1 MQIRRGARRPGM
13 VFDVCPGSCYHLA
26 MVLGMIHEAR
36 LSMLVFL
43 VAVACFGLAAC
54 GAPATSS
61 SFGPLPTT
69 LGTRSTALA
78 RTPTPQPATD
88 EEAIRQLILLEGQ
101 GVVSQDI
108 GGLMNLW
115 APEAVIADGKHTPE
129 NPNDDARWRGRDAI
143 RERYVVL
150 VFPGNP
156 NVDSPADV
164 KVVIDGDK
172 ATATST
178 TQIGAE
184 TSPGG
189 DRWDFVR
196 RDGRWWI
203 TGLTYNLEPK

>member
-1 MQIRRGARRPGM
+1 MR
-13 VFDVCPGSCYHLA
+13 CYILVLLTVLA
-26 MVLGMIHEAR
+26 CSG
-36 LSMLVFL
+36 F
-43 VAVACFGLAAC
+43 VACG
-54 GAPATSS
+54 GPSS
-61 SFGPLPTT
+61 SPSLDSQRAT
-69 LGTRSTALA
+69 LGPRPTVVVP
-78 RTPTPQPATD
+78 TPTPQPATA

-101 GVVSQDI
+101 GVVGQDI

-115 APEAVIADGKHTPE
+115 EAEAMIADAKHTPD

-156 NVDSPADV
+156 SLVSPADV
-164 KVVIDGDK
+164 KIVIDGDK
-172 ATATST
+172 AAATST

-189 DRWDFVR
+189 DRWDFVK

-203 TGLTYNLEPK
+203 TGSRTTLEPK

>member
-1 MQIRRGARRPGM
+1 MQIRRGARRPGI
-13 VFDVCPGSCYHLA
+13 VFDVCPGSCYHLHMA
-26 MVLGMIHEAR
+26 LRMLHKAR
-36 LSMLVFL
+36 CYMLVFL
-43 VAVACFGLAAC
+43 SALVCLGLGAC

-61 SFGPLPTT
+61 SLGPQPTT
-69 LGTRSTALA
+69 LA
-78 RTPTPQPATD
+78 RTTTPQPATD

-115 APEAVIADGKHTPE
+115 TPEAVVADAKHTPD

-156 NVDSPADV
+156 SLVSPTDV
-164 KVVIDGDK
+164 KIVIDGDK

-189 DRWDFVR
+189 DRWDFVK

>member
-1 MQIRRGARRPGM
+1 
-13 VFDVCPGSCYHLA
+13 
-26 MVLGMIHEAR
+26 MVLGMTHAFR
-36 LSMLVFL
+36 LSMVVFL
-43 VAVACFGLAAC
+43 VVLVCFGLAGC
-54 GAPATSS
+54 GAPATSL
-61 SFGPLPTT
+61 GPRPTVV
-69 LGTRSTALA
+69 AL
-78 RTPTPQPATD
+78 TPTPQPATA

-101 GVVSQDI
+101 GVVGQDI

-115 APEAVIADGKHTPE
+115 APEAVIADAKHTPD

-156 NVDSPADV
+156 SLDSPADV

-189 DRWDFVR
+189 DRWDFVQ

>member
-1 MQIRRGARRPGM
+1 MRKA
-13 VFDVCPGSCYHLA
+13 S
-26 MVLGMIHEAR
+26 
-36 LSMLVFL
+36 LSMFL
-43 VAVACFGLAAC
+43 FLLAAAWGVLAAC
-54 GAPATSS
+54 GAPATSPS
-61 SFGPLPTT
+61 LASRPTT
-69 LGTRSTALA
+69 LV
-78 RTPTPQPATD
+78 RTPTSQPATD
-88 EEAIRQLILLEGQ
+88 EEAIHQLILLEGQ

-115 APEAVIADGKHTPE
+115 APEAVIADAKHTPD

-156 NVDSPADV
+156 SLDTPADV
-164 KVVIDGDK
+164 KIVIDGDK

-189 DRWDFVR
+189 DRWDFVK
-196 RDGRWWI
+196 RDDRWWI

>member
-1 MQIRRGARRPGM
+1 
-13 VFDVCPGSCYHLA
+13 
-26 MVLGMIHEAR
+26 MVLGMLHEAR
-36 LSMLVFL
+36 LSMVVFL
-43 VAVACFGLAAC
+43 VAGACFGLAAC
-54 GAPATSS
+54 GAPATSPS
-61 SFGPLPTT
+61 LGSQPAT
-69 LGTRSTALA
+69 LGPRPMALA
-78 RTPTPQPATD
+78 LTPTPQPATA

-101 GVVSQDI
+101 GVVGQDI

-115 APEAVIADGKHTPE
+115 SPEAVVADAKHTPD
-129 NPNDDARWRGRDAI
+129 NLNDDARWRGRDAI

-156 NVDSPADV
+156 SLISPADV
-164 KVVIDGDK
+164 SIVIDGDK

-178 TQIGAE
+178 TRIGAE

>member
-1 MQIRRGARRPGM
+1 MLRIVLPSRHGSGNDSRLSPLYGSFPC
-13 VFDVCPGSCYHLA
+13 CPGLFRPRGLRRAGEVAS
-26 MVLGMIHEAR
+26 LGPQPT
-36 LSMLVFL
+36 
-43 VAVACFGLAAC
+43 LAA
-54 GAPATSS
+54 AT
-61 SFGPLPTT
+61 L
-69 LGTRSTALA
+69 LH
-78 RTPTPQPATD
+78 TPTPQPATA

-101 GVVSQDI
+101 GVVGQDI

-115 APEAVIADGKHTPE
+115 APEAVIADAKHTPD

-156 NVDSPADV
+156 SLVSPADV
-164 KVVIDGDK
+164 KIVIDGDK

-189 DRWDFVR
+189 DRWDFVK

>member
-1 MQIRRGARRPGM
+1 MNMTR
-13 VFDVCPGSCYHLA
+13 Y
-26 MVLGMIHEAR
+26 VLLT
-36 LSMLVFL
+36 LSIVI
-43 VAVACFGLAAC
+43 ACLSLAAC
-54 GAPATSS
+54 GAPATSLGS
-61 SFGPLPTT
+61 QPASGSPALGPRPAVV
-69 LGTRSTALA
+69 AL
-78 RTPTPQPATD
+78 TPTAQPATA

-101 GVVSQDI
+101 GVVGQDI

-115 APEAVIADGKHTPE
+115 APEAVIADAKHTPD

-156 NVDSPADV
+156 SLVSPADV
-164 KVVIDGDK
+164 KIVIDGDK
-172 ATATST
+172 AAATST

-189 DRWDFVR
+189 DRWEFLK

>member
-1 MQIRRGARRPGM
+1 
-13 VFDVCPGSCYHLA
+13 
-26 MVLGMIHEAR
+26 MVLGKIHSAR
-36 LSMLVFL
+36 VSMLVFL

-54 GAPATSS
+54 GAPATSPS
-61 SFGPLPTT
+61 RGSQPAALGPRP
-69 LGTRSTALA
+69 TALA
-78 RTPTPQPATD
+78 RTPTPQPATA

-115 APEAVIADGKHTPE
+115 ASEAVVTDAKHTPD

-156 NVDSPADV
+156 SLVSPANV
-164 KVVIDGDK
+164 NIVIDGDK

-189 DRWDFVR
+189 DRWDFAKR
-196 RDGRWWI
+196 EGRWWI

>member
-1 MQIRRGARRPGM
+1 M

-54 GAPATSS
+54 GAPATAPSLGS
-61 SFGPLPTT
+61 RPTT
-69 LGTRSTALA
+69 LA
-78 RTPTPQPATD
+78 RTPTPQPVTA

-115 APEAVIADGKHTPE
+115 APEAIIADAKHTPD

-156 NVDSPADV
+156 NVDSPADIS
-164 KVVIDGDK
+164 VVIDGDK

-189 DRWDFVR
+189 DRWDFAK

>member
-1 MQIRRGARRPGM
+1 M
-13 VFDVCPGSCYHLA
+13 VFDVCLRSCYYPD
-26 MVLGMIHEAR
+26 MVLGVMVKSRTI
-36 LSMLVFL
+36 MLVFL
-43 VAVACFGLAAC
+43 RALVCFGLAAC
-54 GAPATSS
+54 GAPAT
-61 SFGPLPTT
+61 T
-69 LGTRSTALA
+69 LSLGSQPTALA
-78 RTPTPQPATD
+78 HTPTPQPATD
-88 EEAIRQLILLEGQ
+88 EEAIHQLILLEGQ

-115 APEAVIADGKHTPE
+115 APEAVITDAKHTPD

-164 KVVIDGDK
+164 RIVIDGDK

-189 DRWDFVR
+189 DRWDFVK
-196 RDGRWWI
+196 RDGRWWVL
-203 TGLTYNLEPK
+203 GLTYNLEPK

>member
-1 MQIRRGARRPGM
+1 MQIRRGARRPRI
-13 VFDVCPGSCYHLA
+13 VFDVCSGSCYHLA
-26 MVLGMIHEAR
+26 MVLGMTHALR
-36 LSMLVFL
+36 PSLVVFL
-43 VAVACFGLAAC
+43 GVLACFGLAGC
-54 GAPATSS
+54 GAPATSL
-61 SFGPLPTT
+61 GPRPTT
-69 LGTRSTALA
+69 LA
-78 RTPTPQPATD
+78 RTPTPQPATA

-101 GVVSQDI
+101 GVVGQEI
-108 GGLMNLW
+108 GGLLDLW
-115 APEAVIADGKHTPE
+115 APEAVIADAKHTPD

-156 NVDSPADV
+156 SLVSPADV
-164 KVVIDGDK
+164 KIVIDGDK
-172 ATATST
+172 AAATST

-189 DRWDFVR
+189 DRWEFVK

>member
-1 MQIRRGARRPGM
+1 M
-13 VFDVCPGSCYHLA
+13 VFDVCLGSCYHLD

-43 VAVACFGLAAC
+43 IAVACFGLTAC
-54 GAPATSS
+54 GAPATSLGS
-61 SFGPLPTT
+61 QPASGSPALGPRP
-69 LGTRSTALA
+69 TALA

-101 GVVSQDI
+101 GVVGQDI

-115 APEAVIADGKHTPE
+115 APEAVIADVKHTPD

-156 NVDSPADV
+156 SLVSPADV
-164 KVVIDGDK
+164 KIVIDGDK
-172 ATATST
+172 AAATST

-203 TGLTYNLEPK
+203 IGLTYNLEPK

>member
-1 MQIRRGARRPGM
+1 M
-13 VFDVCPGSCYHLA
+13 LA
-26 MVLGMIHEAR
+26 
-36 LSMLVFL
+36 FL

-54 GAPATSS
+54 RVPATSS
-61 SFGPLPTT
+61 SLGSQPTT
-69 LGTRSTALA
+69 LGPPPAALA
-78 RTPTPQPATD
+78 RTPTPQPATA
-88 EEAIRQLILLEGQ
+88 EEAISQLILLEGQ

-115 APEAVIADGKHTPE
+115 APEAVIVDAKHTPDS
-129 NPNDDARWRGRDAI
+129 PNDDARWRGRDAI

-156 NVDSPADV
+156 SLVSPADV
-164 KVVIDGDK
+164 VIVIDGDK

-189 DRWDFVR
+189 DRWDFVK